1 MKDFT
6 LKYPLDI
13 QFFAGEEGGQQGDTV
28 ANGGSTQGAQ
38 STTQQSTS
46 IDYDKIADVLE
57 KRGAQAQN
65 AALKGYLKEQGVSAD
80 EMEQAIKDYKANVEA
95 NKQAEANKQQEL
107 VNENATLKAKLMN
120 INIDSKI
127 ATLAEGISQEK
138 LPFLNKLVDRS
149 GLMNEKGEID
159 DDKVKEAINNV
170 VKAFPD
176 FKQSQNASGVTKIG
190 SDGNNTNATLDDQL
204 RKNFG
209 L

>member
-1 MKDFT
+1 MKDLF

-13 QFFAGEEGGQQGDTV
+13 QFFAGEEGGQQGDTGT
-28 ANGGSTQGAQ
+28 NGGSTQGAQ

-57 KRGAQAQN
+57 KRGAQAQYS
-65 AALKGYLKEQGVSAD
+65 ALKGYLKEQGVSAD
-80 EMEQAIKDYKANVEA
+80 EMDQAIKDYKSKVEA

-138 LPFLNKLVDRS
+138 LPFLNRLVDRS

-176 FKQSQNASGVTKIG
+176 FKQSQNASGVKKIG
-190 SDGNNTNATLDDQL
+190 SDGSNTNATLDDQL